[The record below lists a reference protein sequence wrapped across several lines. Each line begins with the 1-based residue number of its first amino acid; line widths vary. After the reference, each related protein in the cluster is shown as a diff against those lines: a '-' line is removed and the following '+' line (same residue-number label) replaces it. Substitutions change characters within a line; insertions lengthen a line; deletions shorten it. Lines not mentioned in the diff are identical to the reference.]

1 MAVPAKRIP
10 LFTAAGVCL
19 LAAIP
24 VVRFCA
30 MHQEYGEAEPLQ
42 PIIWGLADEMKRFA
56 EQRGRPPNDLDE
68 VEQFAPERDFSA
80 VRRYRH
86 EFTSNGP
93 LRFSMRVNKRFG
105 FTIDE
110 EYRPDWSFPKPLRRR
125 ASGSE

>member
-1 MAVPAKRIP
+1 LV
-10 LFTAAGVCL
+10 
-19 LAAIP
+19 
-24 VVRFCA
+24 
-30 MHQEYGEAEPLQ
+30 
-42 PIIWGLADEMKRFA
+42 LADEMKQFA
-56 EQRGRPPNDLDE
+56 KETGRPPNSLEE
-68 VEQFAPERDFSA
+68 VAQFAPERDFSA

-110 EYRPDWSFPKPLRRR
+110 EYRPEWIWPRGLRQG